1 MHIHDM
7 EKSRI
12 CFQVEV
18 FGRPRE
24 FTVGQSVYQAAEHA
38 ALISHNS
45 TTIRI

>member
-38 ALISHNS
+38 ASILHNS